1 MLIRLDTDDWKLG
14 YCKDDPVRPH
24 LSLSWRV
31 QSGREVY
38 GLESNKGDIEAVICV
53 GYTNDIPITEHE
65 LDYYSQAA
73 CQDGQHGNVAVFYT
87 VWSYTRGAG
96 TDIIFETVKWIQKN
110 KPEVD
115 RFVTLSPLTEMA
127 RKFHLRN
134 GAIEYRMNKTSV
146 NFEYMIEGK
155 NATTLD

>member
-87 VWSYTRGAG
+87 VWSYAKGAG
-96 TDIIFETVKWIQKN
+96 RRMVLETAEYLKKERGIK
-110 KPEVD
+110 

-127 RKFHLRN
+127 EKFHLRN
-134 GAIEYRMNKTSV
+134 GAELLAKGNECQ
-146 NFEYMIEGK
+146 NFEYI
-155 NATTLD
+155 L